1 MFRLLKLRPPNG
13 WNAVGWEL
21 GIVTLG
27 VLLALGAQEL
37 VQSLHWQREVRET
50 RKALDAEVARDLA
63 AYEYRVSQRECVED
77 RLGELG
83 KWAASL
89 RSEKPLTL
97 RKDIRPTVG
106 FAIRTAAWEV
116 TDGEIAARIPIEA
129 KMGYAG
135 MYDAMR
141 AFDELTDAE
150 EQQWIKLV
158 ELQSSPKLEEN
169 DVRTIEQAI
178 RLIGTANVAVR
189 AFRKNIHRFAGELGV
204 NPEANIEGTADPI
217 IAQWRKEL
225 CISLL

>member
-21 GIVTLG
+21 GIVALG
-27 VLLALGAQEL
+27 VLIALGAQEL
-37 VQSLHWQREVRET
+37 VQSLHWEREVRET

-63 AYEYRVSQRECVED
+63 AYEYRVSQRGCVED
-77 RLGELG
+77 RLAELG

-89 RSEKPLTL
+89 RSEDPLTL
-97 RKDIRPTVG
+97 RKEIRPPVG

-141 AFDELTDAE
+141 AFDELADAE
-150 EQQWIKLV
+150 EQQWIKLT
-158 ELQSSPKLEEN
+158 ELQSSSKLEES

-178 RLIGTANVAVR
+178 RLIGAANAAVR
-189 AFRKNIHRFAGELGV
+189 AFGKNVHRFAGELGV

-225 CISLL
+225 CNPLL